1 MSHAGTVL
9 QAELANR
16 IGLTAALSEAT
27 DALRERGSGHDPGR
41 VLVGVAV
48 ATADGARTMSDVQRM
63 ADQVGLHGLTRSV
76 ASTATIWLVL
86 VGIDNSMLADIRQVR
101 AAARA
106 RARSARGEL
115 TAAELQRGERTEHV
129 LHREEA
135 AAVCPNGATNG
146 SRLTLRGDT
155 VGQTDVSTRHGLSWV
170 PGAGGR
176 SSSRLVPPGS
186 VAFNEAWTS
195 VSGLSVNTVWKRK
208 AANNLPLLKTG
219 VGAVGRAGAALAGA
233 ARLARVEASDPADQE
248 PAGGLLGLAAAG
260 ERGERDFGDLGAA
273 DQSLGLLVPDRVR
286 VVDRLSGG
294 LRDAFDCPVTAG
306 LARTVTVA
314 VAVAVAENRTSARR
328 AVTSTG
334 AGHRRDQRVQALHP
348 GLAVPAGLLGVAVR
362 CLDSPTSTSTNAST
376 SAPVSTGACP
386 ASRASSRASTR
397 RADGRD
403 QR

>member
-27 DALRERGSGHDPGR
+27 DALWERGSGHDPGR

-101 AAARA
+101 AAARD

-115 TAAELQRGERTEHV
+115 TAAELQRGDRTEHV

-135 AAVCPNGATNG
+135 AAVCPYGATNG

-155 VGQTDVSTRHGLSWV
+155 VGQTDVSTRRGLSWV
-170 PGAGGR
+170 PAAGGR

-186 VAFNEAWTS
+186 VALNEAWTS
-195 VSGLSVNTVWKRK
+195 VNGLSVNTVWKR
-208 AANNLPLLKTG
+208 
-219 VGAVGRAGAALAGA
+219 
-233 ARLARVEASDPADQE
+233 
-248 PAGGLLGLAAAG
+248 
-260 ERGERDFGDLGAA
+260 
-273 DQSLGLLVPDRVR
+273 
-286 VVDRLSGG
+286 
-294 LRDAFDCPVTAG
+294 
-306 LARTVTVA
+306 
-314 VAVAVAENRTSARR
+314 
-328 AVTSTG
+328 
-334 AGHRRDQRVQALHP
+334 
-348 GLAVPAGLLGVAVR
+348 
-362 CLDSPTSTSTNAST
+362 
-376 SAPVSTGACP
+376 
-386 ASRASSRASTR
+386 
-397 RADGRD
+397 
-403 QR
+403 